1 MRKEKCFNCIRC
13 YDNIQI
19 CIAQHHIVTTEF
31 TFTFIF
37 IICRTHCH
45 KEYVTK
51 ICILQ
56 LCISSV
62 ICPGDATGRPESI
75 IFFLMLYLI
84 KLQKVRLAADKIKE
98 KLQKCSRLEDI
109 KAQLSEMSKN
119 MAELKKSPI
128 ISPKLDKFDSVVIDK
143 PTPRPTKPV
152 DMSTV

>member
-1 MRKEKCFNCIRC
+1 MQN
-13 YDNIQI
+13 
-19 CIAQHHIVTTEF
+19 
-31 TFTFIF
+31 
-37 IICRTHCH
+37 
-45 KEYVTK
+45 
-51 ICILQ
+51 
-56 LCISSV
+56 
-62 ICPGDATGRPESI
+62 
-75 IFFLMLYLI
+75 
-84 KLQKVRLAADKIKE
+84 VRLAADKIKE